1 MNNFLSDYIFSVASK
16 SREKIQDVL
25 RAAQVGK
32 ADIDSIEKRLANF
45 SSRATFSTRPEVYG
59 SIISSVNLDS
69 VSRDFQ
75 LRMGELFDESNLI
88 SLLLDSHTE
97 ILSSETQRLEDQ
109 LNSFEKHINNHN
121 FMLADGGFYDFS
133 YTEPFYDD
141 LGKEFSLTSISSDR
155 TSPSFDITKEVLEVD
170 EGAGA
175 LVMSVGFEK
184 KYPLGASII
193 RSNCAPYVSSDT
205 GIEKSANKKQREGWR
220 VSISS
225 PRSISSSLEEGANK
239 GAQFEVDYTLLE
251 PGLCNSLALS
261 PLADLGMQILS
272 IKLHSGDDNIGS
284 VNLIDEPIEFN
295 KKTILNFD
303 TQSVGRVSMILNQ
316 PIFKQGF
323 IPVDKAEKDYVKA
336 YRWQKDNSLSFPQA
350 KKHSEKAFRRLYSKW
365 FLKTEQQRGK
375 LVLAEADLEKYSG
388 LGETAQ
394 SRLSYEKDANN
405 LYSRFKLKN
414 RNGPTIF
421 ANWMVS
427 KLFQN
432 QPELLD
438 RFTNVQTERKSTTSF
453 SPVLSMTEERPD
465 SSYLN
470 RVYSLGVK
478 SVEIGFSTEF
488 DRGLFVSNIIPAPT
502 QSGEIRLKSSD
513 VNYYSYEKNLDNKSL
528 TSIEYSVTNQPNPHT
543 ENLWIPII
551 PSNNIGE
558 VVNERL
564 FPQSSGYATLR
575 FRVQSQGFIE
585 LFKNGIFV
593 DAENVIPVRSEDT
606 ASIIGIRIPKSHF
619 SLNPDDIYT
628 CNYMPEGD
636 PSTVNFADYGL
647 ESKHIT
653 SAFDDN
659 GAGEVFSGTGSS
671 LSVTL
676 ANYPYVDFV
685 SIQNNTAYSDTFGLT
700 GLYQPIKVALA
711 DGTIAVNYTNYQG
724 LRHRDLASVEK
735 LSFMHSGNSIIFNKA
750 VDQEFRVFYQYEP
763 SYLRYRVIF
772 RVNYPTRLSPQVD
785 SVTVKSKMNAS
796 ILGLNEKK
804 V

>member
-350 KKHSEKAFRRLYSKW
+350 KKHSEKAFRRLRRNCSKQT
-365 FLKTEQQRGK
+365 FL
-375 LVLAEADLEKYSG
+375 
-388 LGETAQ
+388 
-394 SRLSYEKDANN
+394 
-405 LYSRFKLKN
+405 
-414 RNGPTIF
+414 
-421 ANWMVS
+421 
-427 KLFQN
+427 
-432 QPELLD
+432 
-438 RFTNVQTERKSTTSF
+438 
-453 SPVLSMTEERPD
+453 
-465 SSYLN
+465 
-470 RVYSLGVK
+470 
-478 SVEIGFSTEF
+478 
-488 DRGLFVSNIIPAPT
+488 
-502 QSGEIRLKSSD
+502 
-513 VNYYSYEKNLDNKSL
+513 
-528 TSIEYSVTNQPNPHT
+528 
-543 ENLWIPII
+543 
-551 PSNNIGE
+551 
-558 VVNERL
+558 
-564 FPQSSGYATLR
+564 
-575 FRVQSQGFIE
+575 
-585 LFKNGIFV
+585 
-593 DAENVIPVRSEDT
+593 
-606 ASIIGIRIPKSHF
+606 
-619 SLNPDDIYT
+619 
-628 CNYMPEGD
+628 
-636 PSTVNFADYGL
+636 
-647 ESKHIT
+647 
-653 SAFDDN
+653 
-659 GAGEVFSGTGSS
+659 
-671 LSVTL
+671 
-676 ANYPYVDFV
+676 
-685 SIQNNTAYSDTFGLT
+685 
-700 GLYQPIKVALA
+700 
-711 DGTIAVNYTNYQG
+711 
-724 LRHRDLASVEK
+724 
-735 LSFMHSGNSIIFNKA
+735 
-750 VDQEFRVFYQYEP
+750 
-763 SYLRYRVIF
+763 
-772 RVNYPTRLSPQVD
+772 
-785 SVTVKSKMNAS
+785 
-796 ILGLNEKK
+796 
-804 V
+804 